1 MGKNSDNKFDPK
13 REFRKLAIKM
23 LENIKN
29 EYNNSGKYWEN
40 LGDANYKESEKYRL
54 EKLSTTNLSNVKDEE
69 LAEHLEKLENAFLYT
84 ISRLPWKDRDGN
96 CHYPVGENK
105 VTDKFLDKVA
115 DAINGK
121 EDQLHGENFATVLL
135 GDAKFD
141 NKPNIKYAVPQ
152 CIRGDITNATTF
164 LCLFNPGSSVDDKT
178 FGILGMKKDSFHSY
192 YQLQGARLDHARM
205 IDDGKANELIV
216 SENSMVAEMNDLSEN
231 IVYTEI
237 DAIESELKKEVK
249 ELPSNWK
256 TYSLSLDS
264 KEKKELNEM
273 DDSSRINKLNELSKE
288 NPLIKIS
295 YMISSKVYYGSNYFQ
310 KYYAKSITDFKEK
323 IVTGYINDDNFM
335 KSLMSTDEKYKR
347 SKLNIC
353 NLELTPIRSKGSST
367 VDDFINEDAISV
379 DIILRRL
386 CIYELKKYISNEDK
400 PIFVFRSYYSRDNK
414 TRWQDIFKMKVGDD
428 ITQHLENNYFLT
440 YPNSQ
445 GKAISETGIHTINYK
460 LKPETV
466 NKLISD
472 INNNSSEVK
481 FNELEYEGSD
491 FYNVNKSKD
500 EIEKY
505 VLLKL
510 KYNNHH
516 YKLKTAIKEK
526 EYTNNDDLEKFD
538 KNRFIAEIEL
548 AKRVYDYIQ
557 SSRDVFSKIVG
568 AETSKNN

>member
-1 MGKNSDNKFDPK
+1 MLTETEVKDKIRD
-13 REFRKLAIKM
+13 LAIEM

-40 LGDANYKESEKYRL
+40 LGDAKDKESEKYRL

-115 DAINGK
+115 YAINGK
-121 EDQLHGENFATVLL
+121 EDKLNGENFATVLL
-135 GDAKFD
+135 GSAKF
-141 NKPNIKYAVPQ
+141 NNIPNVKYAVPQ
-152 CIRGDITNATTF
+152 CIKGDITNATTF
-164 LCLFNPGSSVDDKT
+164 LCLLNPGSSVKDVP
-178 FGILGMKKDSFHSY
+178 FGTLGMKKDDFHSY
-192 YQLQGARLDHARM
+192 YQLQGAKLDHERM
-205 IDDGKANELIV
+205 IDNGETNELTI
-216 SENSMVAEMNDLSEN
+216 SRESIVAEMNDLSES
-231 IVYTEI
+231 IPYMEI
-237 DAIESELKKEVK
+237 DAVESELKKEIKV
-249 ELPSNWK
+249 LPSNWND
-256 TYSLSLDS
+256 YSLSLNL
-264 KEKKELNEM
+264 KEKKELDEM
-273 DDSSRINKLNELSKE
+273 DDSNRINKLDELSKE

-414 TRWQDIFKMKVGDD
+414 TRWQDIFKMKYKND
-428 ITQHLENNYFLT
+428 ITQYLENNYFLT
-440 YPNSQ
+440 YTNLQ

-460 LKPETV
+460 LKPEIV
-466 NKLISD
+466 NELMCD
-472 INNNSSEVK
+472 INRNSNEIKFSEFEFV
-481 FNELEYEGSD
+481 GID
-491 FYNVNKSKD
+491 FYDDVKKSNDK
-500 EIEKY
+500 
-505 VLLKL
+505 
-510 KYNNHH
+510 
-516 YKLKTAIKEK
+516 KERLFSK
-526 EYTNNDDLEKFD
+526 KFD
-538 KNRFIAEIEL
+538 KERFVAEIEL

-557 SSRDVFSKIVG
+557 SSRDSFSNIVG